1 MKFPGNGHITKSE
14 LDAFLK
20 AFEDEVFNL
29 LVVRIWATPCT
40 RLCMVPM
47 VSNSIFYMKNFRI
60 IIIINN
66 NLIIISYLC
75 ILS

>member
-40 RLCMVPM
+40 RLWYQW
-47 VSNSIFYMKNFRI
+47 F
-60 IIIINN
+60 
-66 NLIIISYLC
+66 LIASFT
-75 ILS
+75 

>member
-40 RLCMVPM
+40 RLWYQLM
-47 VSNSIFYMKNFRI
+47 VSNSIFYMKNFR